1 MQESFLCFLIPQNK
15 KQKLETRNYHKN
27 MEKKAY
33 IEPSMLVK
41 KVNLLLMQDGASLPK
56 DDEGGNELEE
66 GDILGKEQFETHDVW
81 ED

>member
-1 MQESFLCFLIPQNK
+1 
-15 KQKLETRNYHKN
+15 

-56 DDEGGNELEE
+56 DDGGGNELE
-66 GDILGKEQFETHDVW
+66 GDEILGKEQFETHDVW

>member
-1 MQESFLCFLIPQNK
+1 
-15 KQKLETRNYHKN
+15 

-41 KVNLLLMQDGASLPK
+41 KVNLLLMQDGVSLPK
-56 DDEGGNELEE
+56 DDGGGNDLGEDE
-66 GDILGKEQFETHDVW
+66 ILGKEQFETHDVW

>member
-1 MQESFLCFLIPQNK
+1 
-15 KQKLETRNYHKN
+15 
-27 MEKKAY
+27 MEKKVY

-41 KVNLLLMQDGASLPK
+41 KVNLLLMQDGASLLK
-56 DDEGGNELEE
+56 DDGGGNELEE